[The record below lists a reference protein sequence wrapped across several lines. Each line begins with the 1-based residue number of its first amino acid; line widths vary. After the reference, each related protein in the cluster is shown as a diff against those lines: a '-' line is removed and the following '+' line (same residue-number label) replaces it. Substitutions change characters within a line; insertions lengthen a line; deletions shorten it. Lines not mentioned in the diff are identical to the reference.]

1 MIWAITMP
9 TWGLSMEEGT
19 IIGWQV
25 AEGSSTAPGVEL
37 VEIETSK
44 IANTLEAQQA
54 GVLRRQLAKS
64 GATVACGD
72 LIGIIAT
79 DEVSESELDA
89 FIAGFPRPLVASQPG
104 RSEERRVGQEVDV
117 R

>member
-37 VEIETSK
+37 APTSLC
-44 IANTLEAQQA
+44 IRGSPVARE
-54 GVLRRQLAKS
+54 S
-64 GATVACGD
+64 GA
-72 LIGIIAT
+72 
-79 DEVSESELDA
+79 SN
-89 FIAGFPRPLVASQPG
+89 
-104 RSEERRVGQEVDV
+104 
-117 R
+117 